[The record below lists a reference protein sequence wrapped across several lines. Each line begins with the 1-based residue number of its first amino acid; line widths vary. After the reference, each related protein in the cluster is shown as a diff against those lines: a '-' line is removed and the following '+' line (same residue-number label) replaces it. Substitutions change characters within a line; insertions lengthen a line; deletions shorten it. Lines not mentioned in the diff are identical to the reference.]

1 MDDTDLLADADRAV
15 AAWAVGDADA
25 VAALEQ
31 VCGSLAAVQGVSCV
45 LALGEEGGDGLV
57 NAPEEPAEAA
67 LVVSVAAH
75 ARSNRAIYTRFDE
88 VWRAL
93 FSAVVGSGAAAAEGS
108 APAACEWVACEPVK
122 DGEGALHGVVVVLGK
137 DEGGRD
143 RVLSALPDLA
153 RLCAAVLVRE
163 RQGAV
168 AAKVTHR
175 LNNLLSGVL
184 ANVEFAS
191 SLVQGQ
197 PSEGPLLASA
207 TPAVRADFV
216 SALQNAAAAARQL
229 GLHVGEIDRLVRSR
243 KTA

>member
-1 MDDTDLLADADRAV
+1 MDEIDLLADADRAV

-31 VCGSLAAVQGVSCV
+31 VCGSLEAASGVTCV
-45 LALGEEGGDGLV
+45 LAFGEEGADGLV

-75 ARSNRAIYTRFDE
+75 ARSNRAFYTRFDE
-88 VWRAL
+88 VWSAL
-93 FSAVVGSGAAAAEGS
+93 FSAVLGTGEGAGA
-108 APAACEWVACEPVK
+108 APAACKWVACEPVK
-122 DGEGALHGVVVVLGK
+122 DGEGTLHGVVVVLGE

-184 ANVEFAS
+184 ANVEYAS
-191 SLVQGQ
+191 SLVQGH
-197 PSEGPLLASA
+197 PGDGPLLASA

-243 KTA
+243 KSA